1 MVTTVPVTPP
11 APLASPVPT
20 YKPCDQNFLPQV
32 VWVGDWP
39 LLWEDD
45 EEGDMGEANLHV
57 LTDEILHVCL
67 SAHFADQPDVRVYSN
82 MNLYY
87 QARLPAATRP
97 PPYVSPDTM
106 IVRPSKNLPE
116 AATSYRLEVDGPE
129 PLVVIEIQ
137 SERSA
142 QQRDLAEKKEL
153 YAKLRIPEYILVDPV
168 GDHVPERLRLYR
180 RSVEG
185 SWDHVRE
192 VDGGVTS
199 LLGFRLIIDDD
210 HRLRVVNA
218 ATGHRYIRPM
228 EAEAE
233 ARARAAAEAAHE
245 AEARARAAAEA
256 AHEAEARAREAAEAQ
271 VQALAA
277 EVARLKARLNSPE
290 S

>member
-1 MVTTVPVTPP
+1 
-11 APLASPVPT
+11 
-20 YKPCDQNFLPQV
+20 
-32 VWVGDWP
+32 
-39 LLWEDD
+39 
-45 EEGDMGEANLHV
+45 
-57 LTDEILHVCL
+57 
-67 SAHFADQPDVRVYSN
+67 
-82 MNLYY
+82 
-87 QARLPAATRP
+87 
-97 PPYVSPDTM
+97 M

-233 ARARAAAEAAHE
+233 ARARAAAEAAREVEARARE
-245 AEARARAAAEA
+245 AEARARA
-256 AHEAEARAREAAEAQ
+256 AAEAQ